1 VSSHNEERKI
11 KPLTTRREK
20 SKLSQPEE
28 KQYLDTQALHHYKKY
43 DILTRILTGV

>member
-1 VSSHNEERKI
+1 VITTVSSHNEERKI

-28 KQYLDTQALHHYKKY
+28 KQYLIKA
-43 DILTRILTGV
+43 I